1 MKNLYRFFA
10 VLILLG
16 LLAGCAQVSGAS
28 VTPTVTPAAG
38 STASFDA
45 LIPVAIAFVDEISAG
60 NFAAGVNRFDAN
72 MKTVMPEAKLNDTWQ
87 QLLGQVGAFQKHTG
101 TLTQEAQGYQIVFVT
116 CEFAKARIYVQVTF
130 NAQGQIAGLYF
141 APAPAPFEIN

>member
-1 MKNLYRFFA
+1 MKKFYRFFA
-10 VLILLG
+10 VWILVG
-16 LLAGCAQVSGAS
+16 LLAGCAQAGGAS
-28 VTPTVTPAAG
+28 GTPTITPATG
-38 STASFDA
+38 PIASFDA

-60 NFAAGVNRFDAN
+60 NFAAAANRFDAN
-72 MKTVMPEAKLNDTWQ
+72 MKTALPEAKLKDTWA
-87 QLLGQVGAFQKHTG
+87 QLISQAGAFQKHTG

-141 APAPAPFEIN
+141 APAPAPSEIN